1 MVLKKNIEYAK
12 KTVTLKDIAVELNTS
27 ISTVSR
33 ALKGHSR
40 ISFETQERV
49 RKKAFDMGYRSHN
62 RLHID
67 RSKTSKLI
75 GVIVPKI
82 SYHLYAMAISGIEQI
97 GEEHGMHIIICQSN
111 ESYEREKSL
120 IDELIS
126 IGVNGVITSIASG
139 TKEFSH
145 FRKLK
150 DHAIPLVFFNRE
162 CDEID
167 TNKVTIDNTQ
177 AAYDATKHLIEVGCK
192 NIAYLG
198 GPETLQI
205 NRDRA
210 KGYENALMDNE
221 LKLRKEYKAFCE
233 FNKDSTLSAARK
245 LLYSPDHPDGILTF
259 SDQIAISVMLAAK
272 ERGISIPEQLCLIG
286 FNNEPVDDLLEPSLT
301 SVDQPGFLMGK
312 EAAKLLL
319 EQLDNRENPFE
330 KRILRSSLI
339 IRNSTNKNKI
349 S

>member
-1 MVLKKNIEYAK
+1 MEHAK
-12 KTVTLKDIAVELNTS
+12 KTTTLKDIAEELNTS
-27 ISTVSR
+27 IATVSR

-40 ISFETQERV
+40 ISFETQEKV
-49 RKKAFDMGYRSHN
+49 RQKALEMGYRSHKMFPAN
-62 RLHID
+62 KPKA
-67 RSKTSKLI
+67 SKFV

-82 SYHLYAMAISGIEQI
+82 EYHLYAMAISGIEQI
-97 GEEHGMHIIICQSN
+97 AEEHGMHIIICQSH

-120 IDELIS
+120 VDELIG
-126 IGVNGVITSIASG
+126 IGVNGVIASLASE
-139 TKEFSH
+139 TKDYSH
-145 FRKLK
+145 FRKLMEHK
-150 DHAIPLVFFNRE
+150 IPLVFFNRE
-162 CDEID
+162 CHEID

-177 AAYDATKHLIEVGCK
+177 AAYEATEHLIEIGCK

-210 KGYENALMDNE
+210 KGFENALRENDLE
-221 LKLRKEYKAFCE
+221 IRAAYKVFSR
-233 FNKDSTLSAARK
+233 FDKDSTLSAARK

-272 ERGISIPEQLCLIG
+272 ERGIAIPEKLSIIG

-301 SVDQPGFLMGK
+301 SIDQPGLEMGM

-319 EQLDNRENPFE
+319 DQIGGYESPFE
-330 KRILRSSLI
+330 KRVLKSLLI
-339 IRNSTNKNKI
+339 IRNSTNKNR
-349 S
+349 SA